1 MGIFGVK
8 YVFFSEN
15 HVKLEMKNNSVYW
28 LANIYNLSFT
38 GVKIRIWNC
47 INNIL
52 KYTYK

>member
-28 LANIYNLSFT
+28 CANLYNLSFT
-38 GVKIRIWNC
+38 GDANWNMDV
-47 INNIL
+47 
-52 KYTYK
+52 Y